1 MIENLTYRKLIR
13 NLLFDY
19 YDADDKTLDKNIGEP
34 ISVTT
39 IVDIIYMYPL
49 GEEGNK
55 NVILKIDEGKEDE
68 Y

>member
-19 YDADDKTLDKNIGEP
+19 YDADDKTLDKNIKIELPDGK
-34 ISVTT
+34 IY
-39 IVDIIYMYPL
+39 DIIYMYPH
-49 GEEGNK
+49 GKEGNK

>member
-13 NLLFDY
+13 NLLFSY
-19 YDADDKTLDKNIGEP
+19 YDSDDKTLDKNVKVELPNGKIY
-34 ISVTT
+34 
-39 IVDIIYMYPL
+39 DIIYMYPL

-55 NVILKIDEGKEDE
+55 DIILKVDEGMEDE

>member
-13 NLLFDY
+13 NLLFSY
-19 YDADDKTLDKNIGEP
+19 YDADDKTLDKNVRVELPDGKIY
-34 ISVTT
+34 
-39 IVDIIYMYPL
+39 DIIYMYPL
-49 GEEGNK
+49 GEEVNK

>member
-19 YDADDKTLDKNIGEP
+19 YDADDKTLDKNIKIELPDGK
-34 ISVTT
+34 IY
-39 IVDIIYMYPL
+39 DIIYMYPL